1 MNPLSKFKAWFRLAK
16 KEYPF
21 DHTAF
26 NLSTSINNKP
36 YSRMVL
42 LKKILP
48 DGFIFFTN
56 LNSNKGKQFK
66 SNSNLSMCFY
76 WDNLKKQ
83 IRIVGKGKICLEK
96 ESDEYFSSRLRGSQ
110 IGAWASK
117 QSSLIKN
124 RAFLIKKYKDYEK
137 KFKNISISRPAYW
150 VGIKIT
156 PSEYE
161 FWEEGEF
168 RLHKREYF
176 FLKKNEWHR
185 KILSP

>member
-1 MNPLSKFKAWFRLAK
+1 MNPLRKFKTWFRLAK

-48 DGFIFFTN
+48 NGFIFFTN

-137 KFKNISISRPAYW
+137 KFKNIPIPRPAYW

-156 PSEYE
+156 PIAYE

-176 FLKKNEWHR
+176 YLKKNEWFR